1 MEEKKS
7 LILNKDYAT
16 WLKAVKEQV
25 RVSQLKAAV
34 QVNRELLRFYWNLG
48 ADIVEKQKHAQWGDG
63 FLQQLSADL
72 LSEFPEMKGFSL
84 RNLKAIR
91 QWYLTYKDWSFA
103 RFKEADNQEP
113 IMVKQAV
120 SPIGQQV
127 VAQLEN
133 TFFSVPWGHH
143 LVIMQKCKDKAQAL
157 FYLQQTVEQSMSR
170 AVLMH
175 CIESQLYERQGK
187 AVSNFTKTLPA
198 PQSDLAQQTLK
209 DPYNFDFLAMRDGY
223 VERELEDALV
233 HNVTRFLLELGK
245 GFAFMGRQ
253 VQMEVGNETFF
264 PDLLFYHTEMRCYVV
279 IELKV
284 VPFDPAF
291 LGQLNFYV
299 SAVNHKMK
307 KEADAPTIGLLICK
321 TKDDVVAQYAL
332 EGYSQPLG
340 ISAYELANLLP
351 KELQSQLPTIEEIEM
366 AIEGRD

>member
-1 MEEKKS
+1 MEENKL

-34 QVNRELLRFYWNLG
+34 QVNRELLHFYWNLG
-48 ADIVEKQKHAQWGDG
+48 ADIVEKQKYAQWGDG
-63 FLQQLSADL
+63 FLQQLSTDL
-72 LSEFPEMKGFSL
+72 LSEFPEMKGFSY
-84 RNLKAIR
+84 RNMKAIR
-91 QWYLTYKDWSFA
+91 QWYSIYHEWLGCLLQVSN
-103 RFKEADNQEP
+103 NQCD
-113 IMVKQAV
+113 IIRKQAV
-120 SPIGQQV
+120 S
-127 VAQLEN
+127 QLEE

-143 LVIMQKCKDKAQAL
+143 IAIMQKCKDKQQAL
-157 FYLQQTVEQSMSR
+157 FYLQQTVEKGMSR

-187 AVSNFTKTLPA
+187 ALSNFTKTLPA

-209 DPYNFDFLAMRDGY
+209 DPYNFDFLTMRDGY

-253 VQMEVGNETFF
+253 VQLEVGNETFF

-307 KEADAPTIGLLICK
+307 KEMDAPTIGLLICR

-332 EGYSQPLG
+332 EGYNQPLG

-351 KELQSQLPTIEEIEM
+351 KELQSQLPTIEEIEKAM
-366 AIEGRD
+366 EE

>member
-1 MEEKKS
+1 M
-7 LILNKDYAT
+7 
-16 WLKAVKEQV
+16 
-25 RVSQLKAAV
+25 
-34 QVNRELLRFYWNLG
+34 LRFYWNLG
-48 ADIVEKQKHAQWGDG
+48 ADIVEKQKLAQWGDG
-63 FLQQLSADL
+63 FLQQLSTDL

-84 RNLKAIR
+84 RNLIFMK
-91 QWYLTYKDWSFA
+91 QWYLTYKDWLLNEYQSVY
-103 RFKEADNQEP
+103 NQEDT
-113 IMVKQAV
+113 ILKQTVSQIGKQAV
-120 SPIGQQV
+120 PKY
-127 VAQLEN
+127 EE

-143 LVIMQKCKDKAQAL
+143 IVIMQKCKDKDQAL
-157 FYLQQTVEQSMSR
+157 FYLQKTVENGMSR
-170 AVLMH
+170 AVLLH

-307 KEADAPTIGLLICK
+307 KETDAPTIGLLICK

-332 EGYSQPLG
+332 EGYNQPLG

-351 KELQSQLPTIEEIEM
+351 KDFKSQLPTIEEIEK
-366 AIEGRD
+366 AIEG